1 MSVTNT
7 PRKAGPYTGNNTDVQ
22 YTFGFKVFADSDLV
36 VTRAVI
42 ATGAE
47 STLVLTTDYSVTRN
61 ADQDND
67 PGGYITLTAALA
79 DTYTLTLTSAVPD
92 TQPAVFTNLG
102 GFFPAVLNNA
112 LDRLTILVQQLKETV
127 SRSLKVAVSTP
138 PGFDAG
144 LPAPVPYGVLGFN
157 ASATG
162 FAVTDPSGSSALAGN
177 LAGAGGATLVGFG
190 LTTVA
195 AAIALLQIKTN
206 QWANATDF
214 DGVDNTGSADSTT
227 GLNNAI
233 TATANASQTLVFS
246 GTFKV
251 SGPLTVTCSTIMLLG
266 SKFITS
272 GMSAG
277 AAVFD
282 VTARTHHEGVR
293 VEGNGVSD
301 VTNGVV
307 GIRVS
312 GLNASRST
320 LVNCSAV
327 GLRYGAVVRTF
338 SVTLDDCRF
347 NSNTC
352 NLSASAA
359 SSSVQINDLKVR
371 GGNYANPL
379 GTYAVKIGD
388 PDFATTVPAGQ
399 PHGQGISL
407 NGFGVDAG
415 SIKVD
420 SALCVS
426 IGTGE
431 PIYYES
437 PSSGIGLELGAVG
450 QDGYVGDVV
459 VGACFYNTMKYAVF
473 CNAGVKG
480 LKVGPSTY
488 TSVSKCALYVMTD
501 IYPFSYEKG
510 NATSSF
516 TLAPEVHT
524 GRRHAT
530 YTAHDFTYVTL
541 PSDGVIAGI
550 QTVLNEPDSQ
560 LAQAE
565 WREGPT
571 IKRSSPTE
579 YGYGRRYKTPT
590 TGIAATLNSY
600 LLQCTTVSDAKYFN
614 GGDEY
619 AVSSGVTGGGIIDR
633 VDYETGIIYL
643 SDTTTGV
650 ATACQI
656 AQNAAAWISN
666 TSTTTG
672 AAPASGTWA
681 KGDKCDN
688 ANPAVGNPKGWLCTV
703 AGTPGTWVSAG
714 NL

>member
-1 MSVTNT
+1 MSFQFTSGKFKAWDPLTNAPLSNGRLYTLASGTTTHKTAYTDYTLGT
-7 PRKAGPYTGNNTDVQ
+7 PCTYVSDGSGGLYIALDAAGEADVWMGAGAYTMRWHKSNG
-22 YTFGFKVFADSDLV
+22 DLV
-36 VTRAVI
+36 DGTD
-42 ATGAE
+42 GLL
-47 STLVLTTDYSVTRN
+47 SPTDYTDALRTDLSSTSDV
-61 ADQDND
+61 AK
-67 PGGYITLTAALA
+67 GASLIGYKGRTL
-79 DTYTLTLTSAVPD
+79 
-92 TQPAVFTNLG
+92 
-102 GFFPAVLNNA
+102 
-112 LDRLTILVQQLKETV
+112 
-127 SRSLKVAVSTP
+127 
-138 PGFDAG
+138 
-144 LPAPVPYGVLGFN
+144 
-157 ASATG
+157 SATIDD
-162 FAVTDPSGSSALAGN
+162 FHLA
-177 LAGAGGATLVGFG
+177 TSFS
-190 LTTVA
+190 
-195 AAIALLQIKTN
+195 
-206 QWANATDF
+206 
-214 DGVDNTGSADSTT
+214 GVDNTGATDTT
-227 GLNNAI
+227 AALNAAI
-233 TATANASQTLVFS
+233 ASVGSGTLVLV
-246 GTFKV
+246 GTFKI
-251 SGPLTVTCSTIMLLG
+251 SGSGLAVTCNTVMYPG
-266 SKFITS
+266 SKFVTS
-272 GMSAG
+272 GMSTD

-293 VEGNGVSD
+293 VEGDSGADPANG
-301 VTNGVV
+301 TI

-312 GLNASRST
+312 GLSASRST
-320 LVNCSAV
+320 FVNCSAINCK
-327 GLRYGAVVRTF
+327 YGGVVRTF

-352 NLSASAA
+352 NLSMSAA
-359 SSSVQINDLKVR
+359 SSSVQINDNKVR
-371 GGNYANPL
+371 GGNYSGPL

-388 PDFATTVPAGQ
+388 PDATTTVAAGQ
-399 PHGQGISL
+399 PHGAGISL
-407 NGFGVDAG
+407 NGFAVDG
-415 SIKVD
+415 GTIKVD

-426 IGTGE
+426 IGTAE
-431 PIYYES
+431 PIYHEN
-437 PSSGIGLELGAVG
+437 PTSGIGLELGTAG
-450 QDGYVGDVV
+450 QDDYVGGVE
-459 VGACFYNTMKYAVF
+459 VGPCFYNTMKYAVF
-473 CNAGVKG
+473 CNAGIKSLDVH
-480 LKVGPSTY
+480 PSTY
-488 TSVSKCALYVMTD
+488 TSVTKCALYVMTD
-501 IYPFSYEKG
+501 IYPFTYRSGKSV
-510 NATSSF
+510 SSF

-530 YTAHDFTYVTL
+530 YTSHDFTYVTM
-541 PSDGVIAGI
+541 PTQGIIAGV

-688 ANPAVGNPKGWLCTV
+688 ANPAVGNPKGWLCTA
-703 AGTPGTWVSAG
+703 AGAPGTWVSTG

>member
-1 MSVTNT
+1 MADTTFVSGTTITSAWLNDV
-7 PRKAGPYTGNNTDVQ
+7 NNTIYSGHTLVPGTLRTDLS
-22 YTFGFKVFADSDLV
+22 DSITPTNGSALIGYQGRTLKATIDDLHLASSFTGV
-36 VTRAVI
+36 D
-42 ATGAE
+42 ATGA
-47 STLVLTTDYSVTRN
+47 TDTT
-61 ADQDND
+61 
-67 PGGYITLTAALA
+67 TA
-79 DTYTLTLTSAVPD
+79 
-92 TQPAVFTNLG
+92 
-102 GFFPAVLNNA
+102 LN
-112 LDRLTILVQQLKETV
+112 
-127 SRSLKVAVSTP
+127 S
-138 PGFDAG
+138 
-144 LPAPVPYGVLGFN
+144 
-157 ASATG
+157 
-162 FAVTDPSGSSALAGN
+162 
-177 LAGAGGATLVGFG
+177 
-190 LTTVA
+190 
-195 AAIALLQIKTN
+195 AIA
-206 QWANATDF
+206 A
-214 DGVDNTGSADSTT
+214 VGS
-227 GLNNAI
+227 G
-233 TATANASQTLVFS
+233 TLILM
-246 GTFKV
+246 GTFKI
-251 SGPLTVTCSTIMLLG
+251 SGAGLSVTCNTIMYPG

-272 GMSAG
+272 GMNTG

-293 VEGNGVSD
+293 VEGVLSTDPANG
-301 VTNGVV
+301 TL

-320 LVNCSAV
+320 LVNCSAINCK
-327 GLRYGAVVRTF
+327 YGGVVRTF

-388 PDFATTVPAGQ
+388 PDFTTTVPAGQ

-426 IGTGE
+426 IGTAE
-431 PIYYES
+431 PIYHEN

-703 AGTPGTWVSAG
+703 AGTPGTWVSTG